1 MANTIIPAK
10 EVGKVIYEDLRTFA
24 KTEFPEYTDAEIDGM
39 MVKFFDALSLHMF
52 GR

>member
-10 EVGKVIYEDLRTFA
+10 EVGKVIYEDMREFA
-24 KTEFPEYTDAEIDGM
+24 KSEYPECSEAEIDVM